1 MKRLWTTLILSAAVA
16 APLAAGI
23 EYEARSWQEGQ
34 QANKQ
39 AEMSVLAKVDGEK
52 ARIQFV
58 ESGNPW
64 MSEGAYLLT
73 TDGGKTLQLVKP
85 ADKTYGEFE
94 LDSVMRM
101 LGSLGEAGIVSF
113 EIENPRLETLEQ
125 GPGKTVAGMAT
136 KHARYRTTYD
146 MRMKIMGFKKMQSV
160 ESTQDVWYSDDLRDP
175 AMGVWLRKEP
185 PRTNTD
191 LDKLIDLEVSK
202 ITGFPLETTDT
213 MITTGKKGK
222 QTTTT
227 TRMRVEKLSRGV
239 SFPAST
245 WVIPDD
251 YTPVQMMPSA
261 EMLAGGQPPPEQ
273 SEGEGEEEDK
283 GVLGR
288 FKKFGRKKDG

>member
-1 MKRLWTTLILSAAVA
+1 MKRFWMVLAVVAALA
-16 APLAAGI
+16 APLEAGI
-23 EYEARSWQEGQ
+23 EYEARSWQEGK
-34 QANKQ
+34 QANEQ
-39 AEMSVLAKVDGEK
+39 AEMTVLAKIDGEN
-52 ARIQFV
+52 ARIEFV

-64 MSEGAYLLT
+64 MREGAYLLT
-73 TDGGKTLQLVKP
+73 TDGGTTLQLVKP

-113 EIENPRLETLEQ
+113 EIENPKLETLER
-125 GPGKTVAGMAT
+125 GPGKSVAGMST

-146 MRMKIMGFKKMQSV
+146 MRIKIMRFQRTQSV
-160 ESTQDVWYSDDLRDP
+160 ETTQDVWYSEELRDP

-185 PRTNTD
+185 PRTNTE
-191 LDKLIDLEVSK
+191 LDKLIDLEVGK
-202 ITGFPLETTDT
+202 IEGFPLETADT
-213 MITTGKKGK
+213 TVMTGKKGK
-222 QTTTT
+222 QTTTV

-251 YTPVQMMPSA
+251 YTPVQMMPTEA
-261 EMLAGGQPPPEQ
+261 MMAGGQPPPEQ
-273 SEGEGEEEDK
+273 SEGEEEQG
-283 GVLGR
+283 GVLDR